1 MVVAFVSLLIAA
13 AGCGRV
19 VGGDGSTSG
28 DPTPSGHFVLLPDE
42 PSGTDNRGVLRLE
55 ARTNL
60 PNGTLVDIGVRGPDI
75 EGASTGHEVR
85 DGVIAVRVAMN
96 ACHMVDGVLRAPPTG
111 VVVNVAPFRTFA
123 SSSGGG
129 RGPRTPPPPKQPAAV
144 RAILG
149 ERFERLEGD
158 QVQHEE
164 RGNFI
169 SVKRTYRFPPAS
181 CTHFLVD
188 TAYGG
193 LRQIPLRPPLEGVE
207 QALPW
212 CPDVAAALPIDE
224 ANTEEAATIAL
235 RFDASIFVDD
245 GEYRELVDPVVRFP
259 SDWFPAR
266 GQEPGLEDV
275 AFIAGV
281 RATAGEAVRR
291 SCGRD
296 VAEKTW
302 QAVLGDAEYGLAL
315 VSYYLVLRPDGWN
328 VWGTLEGH
336 GEMEPTY

>member
-1 MVVAFVSLLIAA
+1 VTSLVVLLVTA

-19 VGGDGSTSG
+19 VGGDGPTDG
-28 DPTPSGHFVLLPDE
+28 DPIPSGHFVLLPDE
-42 PSGTDNRGVLRLE
+42 PSGTDQRGVLLLE

-60 PNGTLVDIGVRGPDI
+60 PNGTRVDIGVGGPDI
-75 EGASTGHEVR
+75 EGVSSGRPVR
-85 DGVIAVRVAMN
+85 DGVIDVRVAMN
-96 ACHMVDGVLRAPPTG
+96 ACRKVDGVLRAPPIG
-111 VVVNVAPFRTFA
+111 VIVSVAPFNTFA
-123 SSSGGG
+123 FPSG
-129 RGPRTPPPPKQPAAV
+129 RGPGAVPPPKQPAAV
-144 RAILG
+144 RTILG

-181 CTHFLVD
+181 CTHFVID
-188 TAYGG
+188 TSGGG

-207 QALPW
+207 QSLPW
-212 CPDVAAALPIDE
+212 CPDVSAALPIEGASTD
-224 ANTEEAATIAL
+224 EAATIAL

-245 GEYRELVDPVVRFP
+245 GEYLDLVDPVVRFP

-281 RATAGEAVRR
+281 PATAGEAVQR
-291 SCGRD
+291 SCGRE

-302 QAVLGDAEYGLAL
+302 QVVLGDGENGLAL
-315 VSYYLVLRPDGWN
+315 VSYYLVLGADGWK

-336 GEMEPTY
+336 GEIEPMH

>member
-1 MVVAFVSLLIAA
+1 VVVAVVALLTAA
-13 AGCGRV
+13 AGCGRL
-19 VGGDGSTSG
+19 GAGDGSASG
-28 DPTPSGHFVLLPDE
+28 DPIPSGHFVLLPDE
-42 PSGTDNRGVLRLE
+42 PSGADRRGVLLLE

-60 PNGTLVDIGVRGPDI
+60 PNGTRVDIGVGGPDI
-75 EGASTGHEVR
+75 EGTSTGHRVR
-85 DGVIAVRVAMN
+85 DGIIEVRVAMN
-96 ACHMVDGVLRAPPTG
+96 ACRMGDGALRAPPIG
-111 VVVNVAPFRTFA
+111 VILSVAPFNTFA
-123 SSSGGG
+123 YPSG
-129 RGPRTPPPPKQPAAV
+129 RGPRTSLPPKQPAEV

-149 ERFERLEGD
+149 ERFERLEGN
-158 QVQHEE
+158 QVQREE

-169 SVKRTYRFPPAS
+169 LVKKTYRFPPAS

-188 TAYGG
+188 MAGGG

-207 QALPW
+207 QALPR
-212 CPDVAAALPIDE
+212 CPDVTAALPTEE

-281 RATAGEAVRR
+281 PATSGEAVQR
-291 SCGRD
+291 SCGSD

-302 QAVLGDAEYGLAL
+302 QVVLGDAEYGLAL
-315 VSYYLVLRPDGWN
+315 VSYYLVLRPDGWR